1 MTPSSRFCFHTNI
14 ADLVAEFTEVV
25 DCHLVSE
32 FGADK
37 SVKLVSEWDDAIV
50 TGTLDMG
57 VFAEVAHVFFVTTP

>member
-14 ADLVAEFTEVV
+14 ADLVAEFAEVV

-32 FGADK
+32 LGANE
-37 SVKLVSEWDDAIV
+37 SVELMSEWDDAIV

-57 VFAEVAHVFFVTTP
+57 VFTEVTHVFFVTTP